1 MKYRDHDD
9 PKIFKECVSAITL
22 KGRPQGL
29 LEEWLT
35 EAEVI
40 VNVALGPRK
49 GPKEARPWLAV
60 DELDELLWASRI
72 REAVIES
79 DQLETSSGLFMLSNV
94 ERITI
99 FVLGDS
105 FADSDLETFQNAI
118 ENLEKLSHLSI
129 VVAPSA
135 LAYAKEHFVW
145 KRSGV
150 TYAIATESRR
160 RS

>member
-9 PKIFKECVSAITL
+9 PEIFKECVTAITL
-22 KGRPQGL
+22 QGRPQGL
-29 LEEWLT
+29 LEEWLS
-35 EAEVI
+35 ESEVT
-40 VNVALGPRK
+40 VTVAPGPRK
-49 GPKEARPWLAV
+49 GPKKARPWLAV
-60 DELDELLWASRI
+60 EDLDGLPWTSKV

-79 DQLETSSGLFMLSNV
+79 DHLETSSGLFMLSNV

-118 ENLEKLSHLSI
+118 ENFEKLSYLSI

-150 TYAIATESRR
+150 TFAIATESHRR
-160 RS
+160 R